1 VREVRKHYVNVR
13 FSESEYENLA
23 TLMRLAGYRNR
34 SKFIRE
40 SLLST
45 RCRRRN
51 LSRNE
56 ANLSKQIELLRA
68 EIRRVGVNYNQ
79 RVKTLN
85 TLAKF
90 RDRQGRM
97 IVSATDIEHDMT
109 DMKRMMDAMVSKVS
123 LIEKEVTDF
132 IRLNSD
138 DESSSGDSS
147 GKIFESKDDDDG

>member
-1 VREVRKHYVNVR
+1 MREVRKHYVNVR

-34 SKFIRE
+34 SRFIRE

-109 DMKRMMDAMVSKVS
+109 DMKRMMVAMVSKVS
-123 LIEKEVTDF
+123 MIEKEVTDF
-132 IRLNSD
+132 ISLNSD

-147 GKIFESKDDDDG
+147 GEIFESKDDDDG

>member
-1 VREVRKHYVNVR
+1 MREVRKHYVNVR
-13 FSESEYENLA
+13 FSEVEYENLA

-40 SLLST
+40 SLLSK
-45 RCRRRN
+45 RYRRRN
-51 LSRNE
+51 LSRND
-56 ANLSKQIELLRA
+56 ANLSKQIELLRT
-68 EIRRVGVNYNQ
+68 EIRRIGVNYNQ

-85 TLAKF
+85 TLALI
-90 RDRQGRM
+90 RDRLGRPV
-97 IVSATDIEHDMT
+97 VSHKDIEHDMT

-147 GKIFESKDDDDG
+147 GEIFESKDDDDG

>member
-1 VREVRKHYVNVR
+1 MREVRKHYVNVR

-34 SKFIRE
+34 SRFIRE

-90 RDRQGRM
+90 
-97 IVSATDIEHDMT
+97 
-109 DMKRMMDAMVSKVS
+109 
-123 LIEKEVTDF
+123 
-132 IRLNSD
+132 
-138 DESSSGDSS
+138 
-147 GKIFESKDDDDG
+147 

>member
-1 VREVRKHYVNVR
+1 MR

-147 GKIFESKDDDDG
+147 GEIFESEDDDDG

>member
-1 VREVRKHYVNVR
+1 MREVRKHYVNVR

-34 SKFIRE
+34 SRFIRE

-109 DMKRMMDAMVSKVS
+109 DMKRMMDTMVSKVC
-123 LIEKEVTDF
+123 LIEKEVSDY
-132 IRLNSD
+132 IELNGAD
-138 DESSSGDSS
+138 GE
-147 GKIFESKDDDDG
+147 DDGSAVATEGLLFDEDG

>member
-1 VREVRKHYVNVR
+1 MR

-34 SKFIRE
+34 SRFIRE

-147 GKIFESKDDDDG
+147 GEIFESEDDDDG

>member
-1 VREVRKHYVNVR
+1 MREVRKHYVNVR

-34 SKFIRE
+34 SRFIRE

-109 DMKRMMDAMVSKVS
+109 DMKRMMDTMVSKVC
-123 LIEKEVTDF
+123 LIEKEVSDY
-132 IRLNSD
+132 IKLNGAD
-138 DESSSGDSS
+138 GE
-147 GKIFESKDDDDG
+147 DDGSSDETGGLLFDEDG

>member
-1 VREVRKHYVNVR
+1 MREVRKHYVNVR

-34 SKFIRE
+34 SRFIRE

-147 GKIFESKDDDDG
+147 GEIFESEDDDDG

>member
-1 VREVRKHYVNVR
+1 MREVRKHYVNVR

-34 SKFIRE
+34 SRFIRE

-109 DMKRMMDAMVSKVS
+109 DMKRMMDTMVSKVC
-123 LIEKEVTDF
+123 LIEKEVSDY
-132 IRLNSD
+132 IKLNGADGEDAGSAVATEGLLF
-138 DESSSGDSS
+138 DE
-147 GKIFESKDDDDG
+147 DG

>member
-1 VREVRKHYVNVR
+1 MREVRKHYVNVR

-34 SKFIRE
+34 SRFIRE

-109 DMKRMMDAMVSKVS
+109 DMKRMMDTMVSKVC
-123 LIEKEVTDF
+123 LIEKEVSDYIKLNGTDG
-132 IRLNSD
+132 
-138 DESSSGDSS
+138 E
-147 GKIFESKDDDDG
+147 DDGSAVATEGLLFDEDG

>member
-1 VREVRKHYVNVR
+1 MREVRKHYVNVR

-132 IRLNSD
+132 IRLKSD